1 MVEVPR
7 RGALSS
13 SPDLRRASRTSSS
26 PVVNVRW
33 LRNKIVD
40 SRSPVSSN
48 RIRRNWAQ
56 TRSRVKSNFEMIAPP
71 WEICLRMRR
80 GIYETSVVLGV
91 GVVSPRP

>member
-13 SPDLRRASRTSSS
+13 SPDLRRVSRTSSS

-40 SRSPVSSN
+40 SRSQVNSN
-48 RIRRNWAQ
+48 RSRRSRAQ
-56 TRSRVKSNFEMIAPP
+56 TRSRVKSNFEMTAPP

-80 GIYETSVVLGV
+80 GIYATSVVLGV
-91 GVVSPRP
+91 GVVYPRP